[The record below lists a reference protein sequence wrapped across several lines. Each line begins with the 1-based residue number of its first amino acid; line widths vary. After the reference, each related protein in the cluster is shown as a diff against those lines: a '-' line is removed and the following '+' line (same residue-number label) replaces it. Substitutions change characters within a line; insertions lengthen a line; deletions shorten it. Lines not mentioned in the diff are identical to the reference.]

1 MKALVELIWTDKK
14 DVLLALLAGTI
25 SGLTAVA
32 LFAQSGLLIS
42 KAALLPPFYIILLL
56 TAFLKLFGV
65 TKSISKYAE
74 RLITHRVTFRFI
86 SKIRMLFFKKL
97 LPQAHLL
104 NTYKSGDLLTR
115 ITTNVE
121 TLQNFFLRVL
131 YPPFVA
137 VIVFFATCLFMLF
150 FSSWIAL
157 CLLIGIVLTSLIV
170 PYVLLRIPHKTATEE
185 KKMRTIETTEY
196 FYGYREVLL

>member
-1 MKALVELIWTDKK
+1 MKALVEFIWTDKK
-14 DVLLALLAGTI
+14 DVLLALLAGTVG
-25 SGLTAVA
+25 GLTAVA

-42 KAALLPPFYIILLL
+42 KAALLPPFYIILIL

-86 SKIRMLFFKKL
+86 SKIRMLFFRKL

-121 TLQNFFLRVL
+121 TVQNFFLRVL

-150 FSSWIAL
+150 FS
-157 CLLIGIVLTSLIV
+157 
-170 PYVLLRIPHKTATEE
+170 P
-185 KKMRTIETTEY
+185 
-196 FYGYREVLL
+196 